1 VSNDVSKKI
10 FFLTRNSNKIISIF
24 FLVILAALIIENVDY
39 IVADFIVEFN
49 TSAAGMALFISISI
63 AYILGQTILM
73 RYMNSSSSA
82 IKARST
88 LISALHRAVSIVQYV
103 LAANV
108 ILIIIQIFLF
118 SKYSTI
124 SLLFVTY
131 ISNFFT
137 ASLLIIFAL
146 SFLSWY
152 KNQKQNIGILLYALA
167 FLILAVSEVVSG
179 TGSAYLLFQK
189 DQLIMPT
196 SEVKFSD
203 FPEGS
208 FFDIFFSFYRYF
220 DYASFVLTLIASA
233 ILLYHYTKK
242 TSNPKIILI
251 IALPIL
257 AYTSSILDALNIYD
271 SDTNPDLFYYY
282 IYITLVSASA
292 GILFAFSFWIVSK
305 KLPESPVK
313 TFLKITAYG
322 FVLLY
327 FSNNISVTIAAY
339 PPFGVNSLSLLSLS
353 SYFVLFGLYSSAL
366 SLSQDITLRQHL
378 RALARNDNNLLSSI
392 GTAQM
397 ESEVKRAVGEL
408 KDVADEQEKE
418 LAEKTG
424 IETPVPE
431 SEIEDYLKQV
441 IEEVAK
447 TRKK

>member
-1 VSNDVSKKI
+1 
-10 FFLTRNSNKIISIF
+10 
-24 FLVILAALIIENVDY
+24 VILATLVIENVDY
-39 IVADFIVEFN
+39 IVADFIVKFN
-49 TSAAGMALFISISI
+49 TSSAGIILFVFISVG
-63 AYILGQTILM
+63 YILGQTILM
-73 RYMNSSSSA
+73 KFMNSSSSA
-82 IKARST
+82 IKSRSI
-88 LISALHRAVSIVQYV
+88 LIATLHRAVSIVQYV

-118 SKYSTI
+118 SKYSI
-124 SLLFVTY
+124 INLLSVTF

-137 ASLLIIFAL
+137 ASLLVIFAL

-152 KNQKQNIGILLYALA
+152 KNKKQSIGILLYALA

-179 TGSAYLLFQK
+179 SGSAYLLSQK
-189 DQLIMPT
+189 DQWITPT

-203 FPEGS
+203 FPDGS
-208 FFDIFFSFYRYF
+208 FFDIFFSFYRYI
-220 DYASFVLTLIASA
+220 DYASFLLVLFASA
-233 ILLYHYTKK
+233 ILLYHYSKK
-242 TSNPKIILI
+242 TSNPKIVLI

-257 AYTSSILDALNIYD
+257 GYTSSILDALHIL
-271 SDTNPDLFYYY
+271 SADTNPNLFYYY
-282 IYITLVSASA
+282 IYIALVSASV

-366 SLSQDITLRQHL
+366 SLSQDLTLRQHL
-378 RALARNDNNLLSSI
+378 RSLAKNDNNLLSSI

-408 KDVADEQEKE
+408 KDVADEHEKE
-418 LAEKTG
+418 LAEKSG

>member
-1 VSNDVSKKI
+1 MI
-10 FFLTRNSNKIISIF
+10 FAV
-24 FLVILAALIIENVDY
+24 LVVENVDY
-39 IVADFIVEFN
+39 IVADFIVKFN
-49 TSAAGMALFISISI
+49 ASSAGIILFVFISVG
-63 AYILGQTILM
+63 YILGQTILM
-73 RYMNSSSSA
+73 KFMNSSSSA
-82 IKARST
+82 IKSRSI
-88 LISALHRAVSIVQYV
+88 LIATLHRAVSIVQYV

-118 SKYSTI
+118 SKYSI
-124 SLLFVTY
+124 INLLSVTF

-137 ASLLIIFAL
+137 ASLLVIFAL

-152 KNQKQNIGILLYALA
+152 KNKKQSIGILLYALA

-179 TGSAYLLFQK
+179 SGSAYLLSQK
-189 DQLIMPT
+189 DQWITPT

-203 FPEGS
+203 FPDGT
-208 FFDIFFSFYRYF
+208 FFDIFFSFYRYI
-220 DYASFVLTLIASA
+220 DYSSFLLVLIASA
-233 ILLYHYTKK
+233 ILLYHYSKK
-242 TSNPKIILI
+242 TSNPKIVLI

-257 AYTSSILDALNIYD
+257 GYTSSILDALHIL
-271 SDTNPDLFYYY
+271 SADTNPNLFYYY
-282 IYITLVSASA
+282 IYIALVSASV
-292 GILFAFSFWIVSK
+292 GILFGFSFWVVSK

-366 SLSQDITLRQHL
+366 SLSQDLTLRQHL
-378 RALARNDNNLLSSI
+378 RSLAKNDNNLLSSI

-408 KDVADEQEKE
+408 KDVADEHEKE
-418 LAEKTG
+418 LAEKSG

>member
-1 VSNDVSKKI
+1 M
-10 FFLTRNSNKIISIF
+10 
-24 FLVILAALIIENVDY
+24 ILATLVIENVDY
-39 IVADFIVEFN
+39 IVADFIIKFN
-49 TSAAGMALFISISI
+49 TSSAGIILFVLISVG
-63 AYILGQTILM
+63 YILGQTILM
-73 RYMNSSSSA
+73 KFMNSSSSA
-82 IKARST
+82 IKSRSI
-88 LISALHRAVSIVQYV
+88 LIATLHRAVSIVQYV

-124 SLLFVTY
+124 NLLSVTF

-137 ASLLIIFAL
+137 AFLLVIFAL

-152 KNQKQNIGILLYALA
+152 KNKQQSIGILLYALA

-179 TGSAYLLFQK
+179 SGSAYLLSQK
-189 DQLIMPT
+189 DQWITPT

-203 FPEGS
+203 FPDGS
-208 FFDIFFSFYRYF
+208 FFDIFFSFYRYI
-220 DYASFVLTLIASA
+220 DYASFLLVLIASA
-233 ILLYHYTKK
+233 ILLYHYSKK
-242 TSNPKIILI
+242 TSNPKIVLI

-257 AYTSSILDALNIYD
+257 GYTSSILDALHIL
-271 SDTNPDLFYYY
+271 SADTNPNLFYYY
-282 IYITLVSASA
+282 IYITLVSASV

-339 PPFGVNSLSLLSLS
+339 PPFGVNSLSLLSLA

-366 SLSQDITLRQHL
+366 SLSQDLTLRQHL
-378 RALARNDNNLLSSI
+378 RSLAKNDNNLLSSI

-408 KDVADEQEKE
+408 KDVADEHEKE

>member
-1 VSNDVSKKI
+1 MI
-10 FFLTRNSNKIISIF
+10 LGT
-24 FLVILAALIIENVDY
+24 LVIENVDY
-39 IVADFIVEFN
+39 IVADFIVKFN
-49 TSAAGMALFISISI
+49 ASSAGIILFVFISVG
-63 AYILGQTILM
+63 YILGQTILM
-73 RYMNSSSSA
+73 KFMNSSSSA
-82 IKARST
+82 IKSRSI
-88 LISALHRAVSIVQYV
+88 LIATLHRAVSIVQYV

-108 ILIIIQIFLF
+108 ILIIIQILLF

-124 SLLFVTY
+124 NLLSVTF

-137 ASLLIIFAL
+137 ASLLVIFAL

-152 KNQKQNIGILLYALA
+152 KNKKQSIGILLYALA

-179 TGSAYLLFQK
+179 SGSAYLLSQK
-189 DQLIMPT
+189 DQWITPT

-203 FPEGS
+203 FPDGT
-208 FFDIFFSFYRYF
+208 FFDIFFSFYRYI
-220 DYASFVLTLIASA
+220 DYSSFLLVLIASA
-233 ILLYHYTKK
+233 ILLYHYSKK
-242 TSNPKIILI
+242 TSNPKIVLI

-257 AYTSSILDALNIYD
+257 GYTSSILDALHIL
-271 SDTNPDLFYYY
+271 SADTNPNLFYYY
-282 IYITLVSASA
+282 IYIALVSASV

-366 SLSQDITLRQHL
+366 SLSQDLTLRQHL
-378 RALARNDNNLLSSI
+378 RSLAKNDNNLLSSI

-408 KDVADEQEKE
+408 KDVADEHEKE
-418 LAEKTG
+418 LAEKSG

>member
-1 VSNDVSKKI
+1 MI
-10 FFLTRNSNKIISIF
+10 FAV
-24 FLVILAALIIENVDY
+24 LVVENVDY
-39 IVADFIVEFN
+39 IVADFIVKFN
-49 TSAAGMALFISISI
+49 ASSAGIILFVFISVG
-63 AYILGQTILM
+63 YILGQTILM
-73 RYMNSSSSA
+73 KFMNSSSSA
-82 IKARST
+82 IKSRSI
-88 LISALHRAVSIVQYV
+88 LIATLHRAVSIVQYV

-118 SKYSTI
+118 SKYSI
-124 SLLFVTY
+124 INLLSVTF

-137 ASLLIIFAL
+137 ASLLVIFAL

-152 KNQKQNIGILLYALA
+152 KNKKQSIGILLYALA

-179 TGSAYLLFQK
+179 SGSAYLLSQK
-189 DQLIMPT
+189 DQWITPT

-203 FPEGS
+203 FPDGT
-208 FFDIFFSFYRYF
+208 FFDIFFSFYRYI
-220 DYASFVLTLIASA
+220 DYSSFLLVLIASA
-233 ILLYHYTKK
+233 ILLYHYSKK
-242 TSNPKIILI
+242 TSNPKIVLI

-257 AYTSSILDALNIYD
+257 GYTSSILDALHIL
-271 SDTNPDLFYYY
+271 SADTNPNLFYYY
-282 IYITLVSASA
+282 IYIALVSASV

-366 SLSQDITLRQHL
+366 SLSQDLTLRQHL
-378 RALARNDNNLLSSI
+378 RSLAKNDNNLLSSI

-408 KDVADEQEKE
+408 KDVADEHEKE
-418 LAEKTG
+418 LAEKSG

>member
-1 VSNDVSKKI
+1 M
-10 FFLTRNSNKIISIF
+10 
-24 FLVILAALIIENVDY
+24 ILATLVIENVDA
-39 IVADFIVEFN
+39 IVADFIVKFN
-49 TSAAGMALFISISI
+49 TSSTGIILFILVSVG
-63 AYILGQTILM
+63 YILGQTILM
-73 RYMNSSSSA
+73 KFMNSSSSS
-82 IKARST
+82 IKSRST
-88 LISALHRAVSIVQYV
+88 LIAILHRAVSIVQYV

-108 ILIIIQIFLF
+108 ILIIIQILF
-118 SKYSTI
+118 FSGYSTI
-124 SLLFVTY
+124 NLLSVTF

-137 ASLLIIFAL
+137 ASLLVIFAS

-152 KNQKQNIGILLYALA
+152 KNKKQSIGILLYAVA
-167 FLILAVSEVVSG
+167 FLILAISEVVSG
-179 TGSAYLLFQK
+179 SGSAYLLSQK
-189 DQLIMPT
+189 DQWIMPT

-203 FPEGS
+203 FPDGT
-208 FFDIFFSFYRYF
+208 FFDVFFSFYRYI
-220 DYASFVLTLIASA
+220 DYSSFLLVLIASA
-233 ILLYHYTKK
+233 ILLYHYSKK
-242 TSNPKIILI
+242 TSNPKIVLI
-251 IALPIL
+251 IALPVL
-257 AYTSSILDALNIYD
+257 GYTSSILDALHIL
-271 SDTNPDLFYYY
+271 SADTNPDLFFYY
-282 IYITLVSASA
+282 IYISLVSASV
-292 GILFAFSFWIVSK
+292 GILFAFSFWVVSK

-366 SLSQDITLRQHL
+366 SLSQDLTLRQHL
-378 RALARNDNNLLSSI
+378 RSLAKNDNNLLSSI

-408 KDVADEQEKE
+408 KDVADEHEKE
-418 LAEKTG
+418 LAEKSG

-447 TRKK
+447 ARKK

>member
-1 VSNDVSKKI
+1 M
-10 FFLTRNSNKIISIF
+10 T
-24 FLVILAALIIENVDY
+24 
-39 IVADFIVEFN
+39 
-49 TSAAGMALFISISI
+49 LFIFISVG
-63 AYILGQTILM
+63 YILGQTILM
-73 RYMNSSSSA
+73 RFMNSSSST

-88 LISALHRAVSIVQYV
+88 LIATLHRTVSIVQYV

-108 ILIIIQIFLF
+108 ILIIIQMLLF

-137 ASLLIIFAL
+137 ASLLVIFAL
-146 SFLSWY
+146 TFLSWY
-152 KNQKQNIGILLYALA
+152 KNRKQSIGILLYALA

-179 TGSAYLLFQK
+179 SGSAYLLSQK

-203 FPEGS
+203 FPDGS
-208 FFDIFFSFYRYF
+208 FFDIFFSFYRYI
-220 DYASFVLTLIASA
+220 DYSSFLLMLIASA

-242 TSNPKIILI
+242 TSNPKLILI

-257 AYTSSILDALNIYD
+257 GYTSSILDALHIV
-271 SDTNPDLFYYY
+271 SADTNPNLFYYY

-292 GILFAFSFWIVSK
+292 GILFGFSFWIVSK

-366 SLSQDITLRQHL
+366 SLSQDLTLRQHL
-378 RALARNDNNLLSSI
+378 RALAKNDNNLLSSI

-397 ESEVKRAVGEL
+397 ESEVKRAVEEL

-418 LAEKTG
+418 LAEKSG

>member
-1 VSNDVSKKI
+1 M
-10 FFLTRNSNKIISIF
+10 
-24 FLVILAALIIENVDY
+24 ILAVLVVENVDY
-39 IVADFIVEFN
+39 IVADFIVKFN
-49 TSAAGMALFISISI
+49 TSSSGIILFVFLSVG
-63 AYILGQTILM
+63 YILGQTVLM
-73 RYMNSSSSA
+73 KFMNSSSSA
-82 IKARST
+82 IKSRSI
-88 LISALHRAVSIVQYV
+88 LIATLHRAVSIVQYV

-108 ILIIIQIFLF
+108 ILIIIQILVF
-118 SKYSTI
+118 SRYSI
-124 SLLFVTY
+124 INLLSVTF

-137 ASLLIIFAL
+137 ASLLVIFAL

-152 KNQKQNIGILLYALA
+152 KNKKQSIGTLMYGLA
-167 FLILAVSEVVSG
+167 FLILAISEVVSG
-179 TGSAYLLFQK
+179 SGSAYLLSQK
-189 DQLIMPT
+189 DQWITPT

-203 FPEGS
+203 FPDGS
-208 FFDIFFSFYRYF
+208 FFDIFFSFYRYI
-220 DYASFVLTLIASA
+220 DYASFLLVLFASA
-233 ILLYHYTKK
+233 ILLYHYSKK
-242 TSNPKIILI
+242 TSNPKIVLI

-257 AYTSSILDALNIYD
+257 GYTSSILDALHIL
-271 SDTNPDLFYYY
+271 SADTNPNLFYYY
-282 IYITLVSASA
+282 IYIALVSASV

-305 KLPESPVK
+305 KLPDSPVK
-313 TFLKITAYG
+313 TFLKITACG

-366 SLSQDITLRQHL
+366 SLSQDLTLRQHL
-378 RALARNDNNLLSSI
+378 RSLAKNDNNLLSSI

-397 ESEVKRAVGEL
+397 ETEVKRAVGEL
-408 KDVADEQEKE
+408 KDVADEHEKE

-447 TRKK
+447 SRKK

>member
-1 VSNDVSKKI
+1 VI
-10 FFLTRNSNKIISIF
+10 FAV
-24 FLVILAALIIENVDY
+24 LVVENVDY
-39 IVADFIVEFN
+39 IVADFIVKFN
-49 TSAAGMALFISISI
+49 ASSAGIILFVFISVG
-63 AYILGQTILM
+63 YILGQTILM
-73 RYMNSSSSA
+73 KFMNSSSSA
-82 IKARST
+82 IKSRSI
-88 LISALHRAVSIVQYV
+88 LIATLHRAVSIVQYV

-108 ILIIIQIFLF
+108 ILIIIQILVF
-118 SKYSTI
+118 SRYSTI
-124 SLLFVTY
+124 NLLSVTF

-137 ASLLIIFAL
+137 ASLLVIFAL

-152 KNQKQNIGILLYALA
+152 KNKKQSIGILLYALA

-179 TGSAYLLFQK
+179 SGSAYLLSQK
-189 DQLIMPT
+189 DQWITPT

-203 FPEGS
+203 FPDGS
-208 FFDIFFSFYRYF
+208 FFDIFFSFYRYI
-220 DYASFVLTLIASA
+220 DYASFLLVLFASA
-233 ILLYHYTKK
+233 ILLYHYSKK
-242 TSNPKIILI
+242 TSNPKIVLI

-257 AYTSSILDALNIYD
+257 GYTSSILDALHIL
-271 SDTNPDLFYYY
+271 SADTNPNLFYYY
-282 IYITLVSASA
+282 IYIALVSASV
-292 GILFAFSFWIVSK
+292 GILFAFSFWVVSK
-305 KLPESPVK
+305 KLPDSPVK

-339 PPFGVNSLSLLSLS
+339 PPFGVNSLSLLSLA

-366 SLSQDITLRQHL
+366 SLSQDLTLRQHL
-378 RALARNDNNLLSSI
+378 RSLAKNDNNLLSSI

-397 ESEVKRAVGEL
+397 ETEVKRAVGEL
-408 KDVADEQEKE
+408 KDVADEHEKE

>member
-1 VSNDVSKKI
+1 MI
-10 FFLTRNSNKIISIF
+10 LAT
-24 FLVILAALIIENVDY
+24 LVIENIDY
-39 IVADFIVEFN
+39 IVADFIVKFN
-49 TSAAGMALFISISI
+49 ASSAGIILFVLISIG
-63 AYILGQTILM
+63 YILGQTILLK
-73 RYMNSSSSA
+73 YMNSSSSA
-82 IKARST
+82 IKSRSI
-88 LISALHRAVSIVQYV
+88 LIATLHRAVSIVQYV

-108 ILIIIQIFLF
+108 ILIIIQILLF

-124 SLLFVTY
+124 NLLSVTF

-137 ASLLIIFAL
+137 ASLLVIFAL

-152 KNQKQNIGILLYALA
+152 KNKKQSIGILLYALA

-179 TGSAYLLFQK
+179 SGSAYLLSQK
-189 DQLIMPT
+189 DQWITPT

-203 FPEGS
+203 FPDGT
-208 FFDIFFSFYRYF
+208 FFDIFFSFYRYI
-220 DYASFVLTLIASA
+220 DYSSFLLVLIASA
-233 ILLYHYTKK
+233 ILLYHYSKK
-242 TSNPKIILI
+242 TSNPKIVLI

-257 AYTSSILDALNIYD
+257 GYTSSILDALHIV
-271 SDTNPDLFYYY
+271 SADTNPNLFYYY
-282 IYITLVSASA
+282 IYIALVSASV
-292 GILFAFSFWIVSK
+292 GILFGFSFWVVSK

-366 SLSQDITLRQHL
+366 SLSQDLTLRQHL
-378 RALARNDNNLLSSI
+378 RSLAKNDNNLLSSI

-408 KDVADEQEKE
+408 KDVADEHEKE
-418 LAEKTG
+418 LAEKSG

>member
-1 VSNDVSKKI
+1 M
-10 FFLTRNSNKIISIF
+10 
-24 FLVILAALIIENVDY
+24 ILATLVIENVDY
-39 IVADFIVEFN
+39 IVADFIIKFN
-49 TSAAGMALFISISI
+49 TSSAGIILFVLISVG
-63 AYILGQTILM
+63 YILGQTILM
-73 RYMNSSSSA
+73 KFMNSSSSA
-82 IKARST
+82 IKSRSI
-88 LISALHRAVSIVQYV
+88 LIATLHRAVSIVQYV

-108 ILIIIQIFLF
+108 ILIIIQILLF

-124 SLLFVTY
+124 NLLSVTF

-137 ASLLIIFAL
+137 ASLLVIFAL

-152 KNQKQNIGILLYALA
+152 KNKKQSIGILLYALA

-179 TGSAYLLFQK
+179 SGSAYLLSQK
-189 DQLIMPT
+189 DPWITPT

-203 FPEGS
+203 FPDGS
-208 FFDIFFSFYRYF
+208 FFDIFFSFYRYI
-220 DYASFVLTLIASA
+220 DYASFLLVLIASA
-233 ILLYHYTKK
+233 ILLYHYSKK
-242 TSNPKIILI
+242 TSNPKIVLI

-257 AYTSSILDALNIYD
+257 GYTSSILDALHIL
-271 SDTNPDLFYYY
+271 SADTNPNLFYYY
-282 IYITLVSASA
+282 IYITLVSASV

-339 PPFGVNSLSLLSLS
+339 PPFGVNSLSLLSLA

-366 SLSQDITLRQHL
+366 SLSQDLTLRQHL
-378 RALARNDNNLLSSI
+378 RALAKNDNNLLSSI

-408 KDVADEQEKE
+408 KDVADEHEKE

>member
-1 VSNDVSKKI
+1 MI
-10 FFLTRNSNKIISIF
+10 
-24 FLVILAALIIENVDY
+24 LVTLVIENVDY
-39 IVADFIVEFN
+39 IVADFIVKFN
-49 TSAAGMALFISISI
+49 TSSAGIILFVFISVG
-63 AYILGQTILM
+63 YILGQTILM
-73 RYMNSSSSA
+73 KFMNSSSSA
-82 IKARST
+82 IKSRSI
-88 LISALHRAVSIVQYV
+88 LIATLHRAVSIVQYV

-108 ILIIIQIFLF
+108 ILIIIQILVF
-118 SKYSTI
+118 SRYSI
-124 SLLFVTY
+124 INLLSVTF

-137 ASLLIIFAL
+137 ASLLVIFAL

-152 KNQKQNIGILLYALA
+152 KNKKQSIGILLYALA

-179 TGSAYLLFQK
+179 SGSAYLLSQK
-189 DQLIMPT
+189 DQWITPT

-203 FPEGS
+203 FPDGT
-208 FFDIFFSFYRYF
+208 FFDIFFSFYRYI
-220 DYASFVLTLIASA
+220 DYASFLLVLFASA
-233 ILLYHYTKK
+233 ILLYHYSKK
-242 TSNPKIILI
+242 TSNPKIVLI

-257 AYTSSILDALNIYD
+257 GYTSSILDALHIL
-271 SDTNPDLFYYY
+271 SADTNPNLFYYY
-282 IYITLVSASA
+282 IYIALVSASV

-305 KLPESPVK
+305 KLPDSPVK
-313 TFLKITAYG
+313 TFLKITACG

-366 SLSQDITLRQHL
+366 SLSQDLTLRQHL
-378 RALARNDNNLLSSI
+378 RSLAKNDNNLLSSI

-397 ESEVKRAVGEL
+397 ETEVKRAVGEL
-408 KDVADEQEKE
+408 KDVADEHEKE

>member
-1 VSNDVSKKI
+1 MI
-10 FFLTRNSNKIISIF
+10 
-24 FLVILAALIIENVDY
+24 LVTLVIENVDY
-39 IVADFIVEFN
+39 IVADFIVKFN
-49 TSAAGMALFISISI
+49 TSSAGIILFVFISVG
-63 AYILGQTILM
+63 YILGQTILM
-73 RYMNSSSSA
+73 KFMNSSSSA
-82 IKARST
+82 IKSRSI
-88 LISALHRAVSIVQYV
+88 LIATLHRAVSIVQYV

-108 ILIIIQIFLF
+108 ILIIIQILVF
-118 SKYSTI
+118 SRYSI
-124 SLLFVTY
+124 INLLSVTF

-137 ASLLIIFAL
+137 ASLLVIFAL

-152 KNQKQNIGILLYALA
+152 KNKKQSIGILLYALA

-179 TGSAYLLFQK
+179 SGSAYLLSQK
-189 DQLIMPT
+189 DQWITPT

-203 FPEGS
+203 FPDGT
-208 FFDIFFSFYRYF
+208 FFDIFFSFYRYI
-220 DYASFVLTLIASA
+220 DYASFLLVLFASA
-233 ILLYHYTKK
+233 ILLYHYSKK
-242 TSNPKIILI
+242 TSNPKIVLI

-257 AYTSSILDALNIYD
+257 GYTSSILDALHIL
-271 SDTNPDLFYYY
+271 SADTNPNLFYYY
-282 IYITLVSASA
+282 IYITLVSASV

-305 KLPESPVK
+305 KLPDSPVK
-313 TFLKITAYG
+313 TFLKITACG

-366 SLSQDITLRQHL
+366 SLSQDLTLRQHL
-378 RALARNDNNLLSSI
+378 RSLAKNDNNLLSSI

-397 ESEVKRAVGEL
+397 ETEVKRAVGEL
-408 KDVADEQEKE
+408 KDVADEHEKE

>member
-1 VSNDVSKKI
+1 M
-10 FFLTRNSNKIISIF
+10 
-24 FLVILAALIIENVDY
+24 ILAVLVVENVDY
-39 IVADFIVEFN
+39 IVADFIVKFN
-49 TSAAGMALFISISI
+49 TSSAGIILFVFLSVG
-63 AYILGQTILM
+63 YILGQTILM
-73 RYMNSSSSA
+73 KFMNSSSSA
-82 IKARST
+82 IKSRSI
-88 LISALHRAVSIVQYV
+88 LIATLHRAVSIVQYV

-108 ILIIIQIFLF
+108 ILIIIQILVF
-118 SKYSTI
+118 SRYSI
-124 SLLFVTY
+124 INLLSVTF

-137 ASLLIIFAL
+137 ASLLVIFAL

-152 KNQKQNIGILLYALA
+152 KNKKQSIGILLYALA

-179 TGSAYLLFQK
+179 SGSAYLLSQK
-189 DQLIMPT
+189 DQWITPT

-203 FPEGS
+203 FPDGS
-208 FFDIFFSFYRYF
+208 FFDIFFSFYRYI
-220 DYASFVLTLIASA
+220 DYASFLLVLFASA
-233 ILLYHYTKK
+233 ILLYHYSKK
-242 TSNPKIILI
+242 TSNPKIVLI

-257 AYTSSILDALNIYD
+257 GYTSSILDALHIL
-271 SDTNPDLFYYY
+271 SADTNPNLFYYY
-282 IYITLVSASA
+282 IYIALVSASV
-292 GILFAFSFWIVSK
+292 GILFAFSFWIVST
-305 KLPESPVK
+305 KLPDSPVK
-313 TFLKITAYG
+313 TFLKITACG

-366 SLSQDITLRQHL
+366 SLSQDLTLRQHL
-378 RALARNDNNLLSSI
+378 RSLAKNDNNLLSSI

-397 ESEVKRAVGEL
+397 ETEVKRAVGEL
-408 KDVADEQEKE
+408 KDVADEHEKE

-447 TRKK
+447 SRKK

>member
-1 VSNDVSKKI
+1 M
-10 FFLTRNSNKIISIF
+10 
-24 FLVILAALIIENVDY
+24 ILATLVIENVDY
-39 IVADFIVEFN
+39 IVADFIVKFN
-49 TSAAGMALFISISI
+49 TSSAGIILFVFISVG
-63 AYILGQTILM
+63 YILGQTILM
-73 RYMNSSSSA
+73 KFMNSSSSA
-82 IKARST
+82 IKSRSI
-88 LISALHRAVSIVQYV
+88 LIATLHRAVSIVQYV

-118 SKYSTI
+118 SKYSI
-124 SLLFVTY
+124 INLLSVTF

-137 ASLLIIFAL
+137 ASLLVIFAL

-152 KNQKQNIGILLYALA
+152 KNKKQSIGILLYALA

-179 TGSAYLLFQK
+179 SGSAYLLSQK
-189 DQLIMPT
+189 DQWITPT

-203 FPEGS
+203 FPDGT
-208 FFDIFFSFYRYF
+208 FFDIFFSFYRYI
-220 DYASFVLTLIASA
+220 DYSSFLLVLIASA
-233 ILLYHYTKK
+233 ILLYHYSKK

-257 AYTSSILDALNIYD
+257 GYTSSILDALHIL
-271 SDTNPDLFYYY
+271 SADTNPNLFYYY
-282 IYITLVSASA
+282 IYIALVSASV
-292 GILFAFSFWIVSK
+292 GILFGFSFWVVSK

-366 SLSQDITLRQHL
+366 SLSQDLTLRQHL
-378 RALARNDNNLLSSI
+378 RSLAKNDNNLLSSI

-408 KDVADEQEKE
+408 KDVADEHEKE
-418 LAEKTG
+418 LAEKSG

>member
-1 VSNDVSKKI
+1 MI
-10 FFLTRNSNKIISIF
+10 
-24 FLVILAALIIENVDY
+24 LVTLVIENVDY
-39 IVADFIVEFN
+39 IVADFIVKFN
-49 TSAAGMALFISISI
+49 TSSAGIILFVFISVG
-63 AYILGQTILM
+63 YILGQTILM
-73 RYMNSSSSA
+73 KFMHSSSSA
-82 IKARST
+82 IKSRSI
-88 LISALHRAVSIVQYV
+88 LIATLHRAVSIVQYV

-108 ILIIIQIFLF
+108 ILIIIQILVF
-118 SKYSTI
+118 SRYSI
-124 SLLFVTY
+124 INLLSVTF

-137 ASLLIIFAL
+137 ASLLVIFAL

-152 KNQKQNIGILLYALA
+152 KNKKQSIGTLLYALA

-179 TGSAYLLFQK
+179 SGSAYLLSQK
-189 DQLIMPT
+189 DQWITPT

-203 FPEGS
+203 FPDGT
-208 FFDIFFSFYRYF
+208 FFDIFFSFYRYI
-220 DYASFVLTLIASA
+220 DYASFLLVLFASA
-233 ILLYHYTKK
+233 ILLYHYSKK
-242 TSNPKIILI
+242 TSNPKIVLI

-257 AYTSSILDALNIYD
+257 GYTSSILDALHIL
-271 SDTNPDLFYYY
+271 SADTNPNLFYYY
-282 IYITLVSASA
+282 IYIALVSASV

-305 KLPESPVK
+305 KLPDSPVK
-313 TFLKITAYG
+313 TFLKITACG

-339 PPFGVNSLSLLSLS
+339 PPFGVNSLSLLSLA

-366 SLSQDITLRQHL
+366 SLSQDLTLRQHL
-378 RALARNDNNLLSSI
+378 RALAKNDNNLLSSI

-397 ESEVKRAVGEL
+397 ETEVKRAVGEL
-408 KDVADEQEKE
+408 KDVADEHEKE

>member
-1 VSNDVSKKI
+1 MI
-10 FFLTRNSNKIISIF
+10 
-24 FLVILAALIIENVDY
+24 LVTLVIENVDY
-39 IVADFIVEFN
+39 IVADFIVKFN
-49 TSAAGMALFISISI
+49 TSSAGIILFVFISVG
-63 AYILGQTILM
+63 YILGQTILM
-73 RYMNSSSSA
+73 KFMNSSSSA
-82 IKARST
+82 IKSRSI
-88 LISALHRAVSIVQYV
+88 LIATLHRAVSIVQYV

-124 SLLFVTY
+124 NLLSVTF

-137 ASLLIIFAL
+137 ASLLVIFAL

-152 KNQKQNIGILLYALA
+152 KNKKQSIGILLYALA

-179 TGSAYLLFQK
+179 SGSAYLLSQK
-189 DQLIMPT
+189 DQWITPT

-203 FPEGS
+203 FPDGT
-208 FFDIFFSFYRYF
+208 FFDIFFSFYRYI
-220 DYASFVLTLIASA
+220 DYASFLLVLFASA
-233 ILLYHYTKK
+233 ILLYHYSKK
-242 TSNPKIILI
+242 TSNPKIVLI

-257 AYTSSILDALNIYD
+257 GYTSSILDALHIL
-271 SDTNPDLFYYY
+271 SADTNPNLFYYY
-282 IYITLVSASA
+282 IYIALVSASV

-305 KLPESPVK
+305 KLPDSPVK
-313 TFLKITAYG
+313 TFLKITACG

-366 SLSQDITLRQHL
+366 SLSQDLTLRQHL
-378 RALARNDNNLLSSI
+378 RSLAKSDNNLLSSI

-397 ESEVKRAVGEL
+397 ETEVKRAVGEL
-408 KDVADEQEKE
+408 KDVADEHEKE

>member
-1 VSNDVSKKI
+1 MI
-10 FFLTRNSNKIISIF
+10 
-24 FLVILAALIIENVDY
+24 LVTLVIENVDY
-39 IVADFIVEFN
+39 IVADFIVKFN
-49 TSAAGMALFISISI
+49 TSSAGIILFVFISVG
-63 AYILGQTILM
+63 YILGQTILM
-73 RYMNSSSSA
+73 KFMNSSSSA
-82 IKARST
+82 IKSRSI
-88 LISALHRAVSIVQYV
+88 LIATLHRAVSIVQYV

-108 ILIIIQIFLF
+108 ILIIIQILVF
-118 SKYSTI
+118 SRYSI
-124 SLLFVTY
+124 INLLSVTF

-137 ASLLIIFAL
+137 ASLLVIFAL

-152 KNQKQNIGILLYALA
+152 KNKKQSIGILLYALA

-179 TGSAYLLFQK
+179 SGSAYLLSQK
-189 DQLIMPT
+189 DQWITPT

-203 FPEGS
+203 FPDGT
-208 FFDIFFSFYRYF
+208 FFDIFFSFYRYI
-220 DYASFVLTLIASA
+220 DYASFLLVLFASA
-233 ILLYHYTKK
+233 ILLYHYSKK
-242 TSNPKIILI
+242 TSNPKIVLI

-257 AYTSSILDALNIYD
+257 GYTSSILDALHII
-271 SDTNPDLFYYY
+271 SADTNPNLFFYY
-282 IYITLVSASA
+282 IYIALVSASV

-305 KLPESPVK
+305 KLPDSPVK
-313 TFLKITAYG
+313 TFLKITACG

-339 PPFGVNSLSLLSLS
+339 PPFGVNSLSLISLA
-353 SYFVLFGLYSSAL
+353 SYFLLFGLYSSAL
-366 SLSQDITLRQHL
+366 SLSQDLTLRQHL
-378 RALARNDNNLLSSI
+378 RSLAKSDNNLLSSI

-397 ESEVKRAVGEL
+397 ETEVKRAVGEL
-408 KDVADEQEKE
+408 KDVADEHEKE

>member
-1 VSNDVSKKI
+1 M
-10 FFLTRNSNKIISIF
+10 
-24 FLVILAALIIENVDY
+24 ILAVLVVENVDY
-39 IVADFIVEFN
+39 IVADFIVKFN
-49 TSAAGMALFISISI
+49 TSSAGIILFVFLSVG
-63 AYILGQTILM
+63 YILGQTILM
-73 RYMNSSSSA
+73 KFMNSSSSA
-82 IKARST
+82 IKSRSI
-88 LISALHRAVSIVQYV
+88 LIATLHRAVSIVQYV

-108 ILIIIQIFLF
+108 ILIIIQILVF
-118 SKYSTI
+118 SRYSI
-124 SLLFVTY
+124 INLLSVTF

-137 ASLLIIFAL
+137 ASLLVIFAL

-152 KNQKQNIGILLYALA
+152 KNKKQSIGTLLYALA

-179 TGSAYLLFQK
+179 SGSAYLLSQK
-189 DQLIMPT
+189 DQWITPT

-203 FPEGS
+203 FPDGS
-208 FFDIFFSFYRYF
+208 FFDIFFSFYRYI
-220 DYASFVLTLIASA
+220 DYASFLLVLFASA
-233 ILLYHYTKK
+233 ILLYHYSKK
-242 TSNPKIILI
+242 TSNPKIVLI

-257 AYTSSILDALNIYD
+257 GYTSSILDALHIL
-271 SDTNPDLFYYY
+271 SADTNPNLFYYY
-282 IYITLVSASA
+282 IYIALVSASV
-292 GILFAFSFWIVSK
+292 GILFAFSFWVVSK
-305 KLPESPVK
+305 KLPDSSVK
-313 TFLKITAYG
+313 TFLKITACG

-366 SLSQDITLRQHL
+366 SLSQDLTLRQHL
-378 RALARNDNNLLSSI
+378 RSLAKNDNNLLSSI

-397 ESEVKRAVGEL
+397 ETEVKRAVGEL
-408 KDVADEQEKE
+408 KDVADEHEKE

-424 IETPVPE
+424 IETAVPE

>member
-1 VSNDVSKKI
+1 MI
-10 FFLTRNSNKIISIF
+10 FVV
-24 FLVILAALIIENVDY
+24 LVVENVDY
-39 IVADFIVEFN
+39 IVADFIVKFN
-49 TSAAGMALFISISI
+49 TSSAGIILFVFLSVG
-63 AYILGQTILM
+63 YILGQTILM
-73 RYMNSSSSA
+73 KFMNSSSSA
-82 IKARST
+82 IKSRSI
-88 LISALHRAVSIVQYV
+88 LIATLHRAVSIVQYV

-108 ILIIIQIFLF
+108 ILIIIQILVF
-118 SKYSTI
+118 SRYSI
-124 SLLFVTY
+124 INLLSVTF

-137 ASLLIIFAL
+137 ASLLVIFAL

-152 KNQKQNIGILLYALA
+152 KNKKQSIGVLLYALA

-179 TGSAYLLFQK
+179 SGSAYLLSQK
-189 DQLIMPT
+189 DQWITPT

-203 FPEGS
+203 FPDGS
-208 FFDIFFSFYRYF
+208 FFDIFFSFYRYI
-220 DYASFVLTLIASA
+220 DYASFLLVLFASA
-233 ILLYHYTKK
+233 ILLYHYSKK
-242 TSNPKIILI
+242 TSNPKIVLI

-257 AYTSSILDALNIYD
+257 GYTSSILDALHIL
-271 SDTNPDLFYYY
+271 SADTNPNLFYYY
-282 IYITLVSASA
+282 IYIALVSASV

-305 KLPESPVK
+305 KLPDSPVK
-313 TFLKITAYG
+313 TFLKITACG

-366 SLSQDITLRQHL
+366 SLSQDLTLRQHL
-378 RALARNDNNLLSSI
+378 RSLAKNDNNLLSSI

-397 ESEVKRAVGEL
+397 ETEVKRAVGEL
-408 KDVADEQEKE
+408 KDVADEHEKE

-447 TRKK
+447 SRKK

>member
-1 VSNDVSKKI
+1 MI
-10 FFLTRNSNKIISIF
+10 LGT
-24 FLVILAALIIENVDY
+24 LVIENVDY
-39 IVADFIVEFN
+39 IVADFIVKFN
-49 TSAAGMALFISISI
+49 ASSAGIILFVFISVG
-63 AYILGQTILM
+63 YILGQTILM
-73 RYMNSSSSA
+73 KFMNSSSSA
-82 IKARST
+82 IKSRSI
-88 LISALHRAVSIVQYV
+88 LIATLHRAVSIVQYV

-108 ILIIIQIFLF
+108 ILIIIQILLF
-118 SKYSTI
+118 SGYSTFN
-124 SLLFVTY
+124 LLSVTF

-137 ASLLIIFAL
+137 ASLLVIFAL

-152 KNQKQNIGILLYALA
+152 KNKKQSIGILLYALA

-179 TGSAYLLFQK
+179 SGSAYLLSQK
-189 DQLIMPT
+189 DQWITPT

-203 FPEGS
+203 FPDGT
-208 FFDIFFSFYRYF
+208 FFDIFFSFYRYI
-220 DYASFVLTLIASA
+220 DYSSFLLVLIASA
-233 ILLYHYTKK
+233 ILLYHYSKK
-242 TSNPKIILI
+242 TSNPKIVLI

-257 AYTSSILDALNIYD
+257 GYTSSILDALHIL
-271 SDTNPDLFYYY
+271 SADTNPNLFYYY
-282 IYITLVSASA
+282 IYIALVSASV
-292 GILFAFSFWIVSK
+292 GILFGFSFWVVSK

-366 SLSQDITLRQHL
+366 SLSQDLTLRQHL
-378 RALARNDNNLLSSI
+378 RSLAKNDNNLLSSI

-408 KDVADEQEKE
+408 KDVADEHEKE
-418 LAEKTG
+418 LAEKSG

>member
-1 VSNDVSKKI
+1 
-10 FFLTRNSNKIISIF
+10 
-24 FLVILAALIIENVDY
+24 VILATLVIENVDY
-39 IVADFIVEFN
+39 IVADFIVKFN
-49 TSAAGMALFISISI
+49 TSSAGIILFVFLSVG
-63 AYILGQTILM
+63 YILGQTILM
-73 RYMNSSSSA
+73 KFMNSSSSA
-82 IKARST
+82 IKSRSI
-88 LISALHRAVSIVQYV
+88 LIATLHRAVSIVQYV

-118 SKYSTI
+118 SRYSTI
-124 SLLFVTY
+124 NLLSVTF

-137 ASLLIIFAL
+137 ASLLVIFAL

-152 KNQKQNIGILLYALA
+152 KNKKQSIGTLLYALA

-179 TGSAYLLFQK
+179 SGSAYLLSQK
-189 DQLIMPT
+189 DQWITPT

-203 FPEGS
+203 FPDGS
-208 FFDIFFSFYRYF
+208 FFDIFFSFYRYI
-220 DYASFVLTLIASA
+220 DYASFLLVLFASA
-233 ILLYHYTKK
+233 ILLYHYSKK
-242 TSNPKIILI
+242 TSNPKIVLI

-257 AYTSSILDALNIYD
+257 GYTSSILDALHIL
-271 SDTNPDLFYYY
+271 SADTNPNLFYYY
-282 IYITLVSASA
+282 IYITLVSASV

-305 KLPESPVK
+305 KLPDSPVK
-313 TFLKITAYG
+313 TFLKITACG

-366 SLSQDITLRQHL
+366 SLSQDLTLRQHL
-378 RALARNDNNLLSSI
+378 RSLAKNDNNLLSSI

-397 ESEVKRAVGEL
+397 ETEVKRAVGEL
-408 KDVADEQEKE
+408 KDVADEHEKE

-431 SEIEDYLKQV
+431 SEIEGYLKQV

>member
-1 VSNDVSKKI
+1 M
-10 FFLTRNSNKIISIF
+10 
-24 FLVILAALIIENVDY
+24 ILATLVIENVDY
-39 IVADFIVEFN
+39 IVADFIVKFN
-49 TSAAGMALFISISI
+49 ASSAGIILFVFISVG
-63 AYILGQTILM
+63 YILGQTILM
-73 RYMNSSSSA
+73 KFMNSSSSA
-82 IKARST
+82 IKSRSI
-88 LISALHRAVSIVQYV
+88 LIATLHRAVSIVQYV

-118 SKYSTI
+118 SKYSI
-124 SLLFVTY
+124 INLLSVTF

-137 ASLLIIFAL
+137 ASLLVIFAL

-152 KNQKQNIGILLYALA
+152 KNKKQSIGILLYALA

-179 TGSAYLLFQK
+179 SGSAYLLSQK
-189 DQLIMPT
+189 DQWITPT

-203 FPEGS
+203 FPDGT
-208 FFDIFFSFYRYF
+208 FFDIFFSFYRYI
-220 DYASFVLTLIASA
+220 DYSSFLLVLIASA
-233 ILLYHYTKK
+233 ILLYHYSKK

-257 AYTSSILDALNIYD
+257 GYTSSILDALHIL
-271 SDTNPDLFYYY
+271 SADTNPNLFYYY
-282 IYITLVSASA
+282 IYIALVSASV

-366 SLSQDITLRQHL
+366 SLSQDLTLRQHL
-378 RALARNDNNLLSSI
+378 RSLAKNDNNLLSSI

-408 KDVADEQEKE
+408 KDVADEHEKE
-418 LAEKTG
+418 LAEKSG

>member
-1 VSNDVSKKI
+1 M
-10 FFLTRNSNKIISIF
+10 
-24 FLVILAALIIENVDY
+24 ILATLVIENVDY
-39 IVADFIVEFN
+39 IVADFIVKFN
-49 TSAAGMALFISISI
+49 ASSAGIILFVFISVG
-63 AYILGQTILM
+63 YILGQTILM
-73 RYMNSSSSA
+73 KFMNSSSSA
-82 IKARST
+82 IKSRSI
-88 LISALHRAVSIVQYV
+88 LITTLHRAVSIIQYV

-108 ILIIIQIFLF
+108 ILIIIQILLF
-118 SKYSTI
+118 SGYSTI
-124 SLLFVTY
+124 NLLSVTF

-137 ASLLIIFAL
+137 ASLLVIFAL

-152 KNQKQNIGILLYALA
+152 KNKKQSIGILLYALA

-179 TGSAYLLFQK
+179 SGSAYLLSQK
-189 DQLIMPT
+189 DQWITPT

-203 FPEGS
+203 FPDGT
-208 FFDIFFSFYRYF
+208 FFDIFFSFYRYI
-220 DYASFVLTLIASA
+220 DYSSFLLVLIASA
-233 ILLYHYTKK
+233 ILLYHYSKK
-242 TSNPKIILI
+242 TSNPKIVLI

-257 AYTSSILDALNIYD
+257 GYTSSILDALHIL
-271 SDTNPDLFYYY
+271 SADTNPNLFYYY
-282 IYITLVSASA
+282 IYIALVSASV
-292 GILFAFSFWIVSK
+292 GILFGFSFWVVSK

-366 SLSQDITLRQHL
+366 SLSQDLTLRQHL
-378 RALARNDNNLLSSI
+378 RSLAKNDNNLLSSI

-408 KDVADEQEKE
+408 KDVADEHEKE
-418 LAEKTG
+418 LAEKSG

>member
-1 VSNDVSKKI
+1 MI
-10 FFLTRNSNKIISIF
+10 
-24 FLVILAALIIENVDY
+24 LVTLVIENVDY
-39 IVADFIVEFN
+39 IVADFIVKFN
-49 TSAAGMALFISISI
+49 TSSAGIILFVFISVG
-63 AYILGQTILM
+63 YILGQTILM
-73 RYMNSSSSA
+73 KFMNSSSSA
-82 IKARST
+82 IKSRSI
-88 LISALHRAVSIVQYV
+88 LIATLHRAVSIVQYV

-108 ILIIIQIFLF
+108 ILIIIQILVF
-118 SKYSTI
+118 SRYSI
-124 SLLFVTY
+124 INLLSVTF

-137 ASLLIIFAL
+137 ASLLVIFAL

-152 KNQKQNIGILLYALA
+152 KNKKQSIGILLYALA

-179 TGSAYLLFQK
+179 SGSAYLLSQK
-189 DQLIMPT
+189 DQWITPT

-203 FPEGS
+203 FPDGT
-208 FFDIFFSFYRYF
+208 FFDIFFSFYRYI
-220 DYASFVLTLIASA
+220 DYASFLLVLFASA
-233 ILLYHYTKK
+233 ILLYHYSKK
-242 TSNPKIILI
+242 TSNPKIVLI

-257 AYTSSILDALNIYD
+257 GYTSSILDALHIL
-271 SDTNPDLFYYY
+271 SADTNPNLFFYY
-282 IYITLVSASA
+282 IYIALVSASV

-305 KLPESPVK
+305 KLPDSPVK
-313 TFLKITAYG
+313 TFLKITACG

-366 SLSQDITLRQHL
+366 SLSQDLTLRQHL
-378 RALARNDNNLLSSI
+378 RSLAKSDNNLLSSI

-397 ESEVKRAVGEL
+397 ETEVKRAVGEL
-408 KDVADEQEKE
+408 KDVADEHEKE

>member
-1 VSNDVSKKI
+1 
-10 FFLTRNSNKIISIF
+10 
-24 FLVILAALIIENVDY
+24 VILATLVIENVDY
-39 IVADFIVEFN
+39 IVADFIVKFN
-49 TSAAGMALFISISI
+49 TSSAGIILFVLISGG
-63 AYILGQTILM
+63 YILGQTILM
-73 RYMNSSSSA
+73 KFMNSSSA
-82 IKARST
+82 VIKSRSK
-88 LISALHRAVSIVQYV
+88 LIATLHRAVSIVQYV

-108 ILIIIQIFLF
+108 VLIIIQIFLL

-124 SLLFVTY
+124 NLLSVTF

-137 ASLLIIFAL
+137 ASLLVIFAL

-152 KNQKQNIGILLYALA
+152 KNKKQSIGILLYALA

-179 TGSAYLLFQK
+179 SGSVYLLSQK
-189 DQLIMPT
+189 DQWIMPT

-203 FPEGS
+203 FPDGS
-208 FFDIFFSFYRYF
+208 FFDIFFSFYRYI
-220 DYASFVLTLIASA
+220 DYSSFLLVLIASA
-233 ILLYHYTKK
+233 ILLYHYSKK
-242 TSNPKIILI
+242 TSNPKIVLI

-257 AYTSSILDALNIYD
+257 GYTSSILDALHIL
-271 SDTNPDLFYYY
+271 SADTNPNLFYYY
-282 IYITLVSASA
+282 IYISLVSASV

-305 KLPESPVK
+305 KLPQSPVK

-366 SLSQDITLRQHL
+366 SLSQDITLRNHL
-378 RALARNDNNLLSSI
+378 RSMARNDQNLLSSI

-397 ESEVKRAVGEL
+397 ENEVKRAVGEL
-408 KDVADEQEKE
+408 KGVADVEEKE

-424 IETPVPE
+424 IETPIAENEV
-431 SEIEDYLKQV
+431 EDYLKQV
-441 IEEVAK
+441 IEEVARS
-447 TRKK
+447 RKK

>member
-1 VSNDVSKKI
+1 M
-10 FFLTRNSNKIISIF
+10 
-24 FLVILAALIIENVDY
+24 ILAVLVVENVDY
-39 IVADFIVEFN
+39 IVADFIVKFN
-49 TSAAGMALFISISI
+49 TSSAGIILFVFLSVG
-63 AYILGQTILM
+63 YILGQTILM
-73 RYMNSSSSA
+73 KFMNSSSSA
-82 IKARST
+82 IKSRSI
-88 LISALHRAVSIVQYV
+88 LIATLHRAVSIVQYV

-108 ILIIIQIFLF
+108 ILIIIQILVF
-118 SKYSTI
+118 SRYSI
-124 SLLFVTY
+124 INLLSVTF

-137 ASLLIIFAL
+137 ASLLVIFAL

-152 KNQKQNIGILLYALA
+152 KNKKQSIGTLLYALA

-179 TGSAYLLFQK
+179 SGSAYLLSQK
-189 DQLIMPT
+189 DQWITPT

-203 FPEGS
+203 FPDGS
-208 FFDIFFSFYRYF
+208 FFDIFFSFYRYI
-220 DYASFVLTLIASA
+220 DYASFLLVLFASA
-233 ILLYHYTKK
+233 ILLYHYSKK
-242 TSNPKIILI
+242 TSNPKIVLI

-257 AYTSSILDALNIYD
+257 GYTSSILDALHIL
-271 SDTNPDLFYYY
+271 SADTNPNLFYYY
-282 IYITLVSASA
+282 IYIALVSASV
-292 GILFAFSFWIVSK
+292 GILFAFSFWVVSK
-305 KLPESPVK
+305 KLPDSSVK
-313 TFLKITAYG
+313 TFLKITACG

-366 SLSQDITLRQHL
+366 SLSQDLTLRQHL
-378 RALARNDNNLLSSI
+378 RSLAKNDNNLLSSI

-397 ESEVKRAVGEL
+397 ETEVKRAVGEL
-408 KDVADEQEKE
+408 KDVADEHEKE

>member
-1 VSNDVSKKI
+1 
-10 FFLTRNSNKIISIF
+10 
-24 FLVILAALIIENVDY
+24 VILATLVIENVDY
-39 IVADFIVEFN
+39 IVADFIVKFN
-49 TSAAGMALFISISI
+49 TSSAGIVLFVLISVG
-63 AYILGQTILM
+63 YILGQTILM
-73 RYMNSSSSA
+73 KFMNSSSSA
-82 IKARST
+82 IKSRSI
-88 LISALHRAVSIVQYV
+88 LIATLHRAVSIVQYV

-118 SKYSTI
+118 SRYSTI
-124 SLLFVTY
+124 NLLSVTF

-137 ASLLIIFAL
+137 ASLLVIFAL

-152 KNQKQNIGILLYALA
+152 KNKKQSIGILLYALA

-179 TGSAYLLFQK
+179 SGSAYLLSQK
-189 DQLIMPT
+189 NQWIMPT

-203 FPEGS
+203 FPDGT
-208 FFDIFFSFYRYF
+208 FFDIFFSFYRYI
-220 DYASFVLTLIASA
+220 DYASFLLVLFASA
-233 ILLYHYTKK
+233 ILLYHYSKK
-242 TSNPKIILI
+242 TSNPKIVLI

-257 AYTSSILDALNIYD
+257 GYTSSILDALHIL
-271 SDTNPDLFYYY
+271 SADTNPNLFYYY
-282 IYITLVSASA
+282 IYIALVSASV

-313 TFLKITAYG
+313 TFLKITACG

-366 SLSQDITLRQHL
+366 SLSQDITLRNHL
-378 RALARNDNNLLSSI
+378 RSIARNDQNLLSSI

-397 ESEVKRAVGEL
+397 ETEVKRAVGEL
-408 KDVADEQEKE
+408 KGVADVEEKE

-424 IETPVPE
+424 IETPIAENEV
-431 SEIEDYLKQV
+431 EDYLKQV
-441 IEEVAK
+441 IEEVARS
-447 TRKK
+447 RKK

>member
-1 VSNDVSKKI
+1 M
-10 FFLTRNSNKIISIF
+10 
-24 FLVILAALIIENVDY
+24 ILAVLVVENVDY
-39 IVADFIVEFN
+39 IVADFIVKFN
-49 TSAAGMALFISISI
+49 TSSAGIILFVFLSVG
-63 AYILGQTILM
+63 YILGQTILM
-73 RYMNSSSSA
+73 KFMNSSSSA
-82 IKARST
+82 IKSRSI
-88 LISALHRAVSIVQYV
+88 LIATLHRAVSIVQYV

-108 ILIIIQIFLF
+108 ILIIIQILVF
-118 SKYSTI
+118 SRYSI
-124 SLLFVTY
+124 INLLSVTF

-137 ASLLIIFAL
+137 ASLLVIFAL

-152 KNQKQNIGILLYALA
+152 KNKKQSIGILLYALA

-179 TGSAYLLFQK
+179 SGSAYLLSQK
-189 DQLIMPT
+189 DQWITPT

-203 FPEGS
+203 FPDGS
-208 FFDIFFSFYRYF
+208 FFDIFFSFYRYI
-220 DYASFVLTLIASA
+220 DYASFLLVLFASA
-233 ILLYHYTKK
+233 ILLYHYSKK
-242 TSNPKIILI
+242 TSNPKIVLI

-257 AYTSSILDALNIYD
+257 GYTSSILDALHIL
-271 SDTNPDLFYYY
+271 SADTNPNLFYYY
-282 IYITLVSASA
+282 IYIALVSASV

-305 KLPESPVK
+305 KLPDSPVK

-339 PPFGVNSLSLLSLS
+339 PPFGVNSLSLLSLA

-366 SLSQDITLRQHL
+366 SLSQDLTLRHHL
-378 RALARNDNNLLSSI
+378 RSLAKNDNNLLSSI

-397 ESEVKRAVGEL
+397 ETEVKRAVGEL
-408 KDVADEQEKE
+408 KDVADEHEKE

-447 TRKK
+447 SRKK